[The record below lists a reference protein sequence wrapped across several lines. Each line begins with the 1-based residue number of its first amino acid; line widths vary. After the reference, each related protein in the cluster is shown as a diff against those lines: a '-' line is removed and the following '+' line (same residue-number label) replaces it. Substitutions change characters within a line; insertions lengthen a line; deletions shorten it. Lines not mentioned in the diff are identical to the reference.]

1 MADQHD
7 VMFESDTDATNV
19 EDTVEGNA
27 TDGIES
33 AEVEEKKESGNLL
46 GKLFRKGKKQADAE
60 PEALVPEDGEGDVVV
75 AAVDQGKGGGKR
87 RKAKAKRK
95 DERLSSV
102 LTESEPGA
110 AVDVMRQVE
119 PFAIPG
125 GIVPEGAWLTLVLP
139 TGDKDFGGLNKRQSR
154 DEDKGLIINFIQADE
169 IQAVITPDLLEDDAL
184 AIIPSAET
192 LERMDEFTILR
203 EARYFWGVAVVDPDT
218 AAVMVLTIP
227 PKREEDEDGR
237 LFSSAAA
244 VSRGDMDIT
253 DVIDV
258 SIVKAMWDIFSE
270 DGESYGANGAL
281 ASIDLTM
288 DAYAEA
294 KAEGRHIAGVEVV
307 SKLRDAFPKIDPNYD
322 PDADFYEEPA
332 DDVVESTSDTD
343 VVPAINNEG
352 SGLNYA
358 EAEPPGMDLFNNETP
373 GEAESHDD
381 LEDPAVEETPDENV
395 ESGEDDLQSTEQEP
409 GDVDAEQEPVEGVS
423 ISPGSNSQ
431 NEQSDG
437 LQSAELLEQLTAMMP
452 AGLSDDDV
460 NKIIVGLSQA
470 GVVGYPQQPTQP
482 MQQSPSQI
490 QGEDSLHEKIRRSL
504 IDDDLG
510 LEVATTPFDQVFYGP
525 VPQLTFNAYDA
536 HTPWLN
542 EQLDELVRQLN
553 ANLEVEYTNAR
564 ELLRERYLDMANKAV
579 ADIALSVDPENEGS
593 RYNSM
598 KRAAETDKKFLLDN
612 SDEKSTLEK
621 QELRQSYEARR
632 KKYVE
637 ARMGEL
643 SLEFDRTN
651 KADLDYALGQVEPRR
666 VMTVERV
673 YDTSLAQINQKRR
686 DEAQMRYQVV
696 NGQIVEAL
704 RPELES
710 LLDYEVKAMNQAV
723 ETIKEYVAT
732 KSGEDLVQAQAINDR
747 LERDNRVE
755 EVRSDAQQQIEVIQ
769 QQADEKVA
777 DIKERMQTLRD
788 EQDAFIADLERDNA
802 QRIAAADRRAE
813 DAHQDREAAVE
824 RADKQVEQI
833 KLDAQLQVDQ
843 AQEVAEQARSNADA
857 FMDSQ
862 RQDNTTLMIAMVV
875 IAAVM
880 LGAGTLLGM
889 YLL

>member
-1 MADQHD
+1 MAGEHD
-7 VMFESDTDATNV
+7 VMFESDTNVTNV
-19 EDTVEGNA
+19 EDKVEDNA
-27 TDGIES
+27 SDGIES

-60 PEALVPEDGEGDVVV
+60 PEALVSEDDESDVVV
-75 AAVDQGKGGGKR
+75 AAVDPGKGSGKR

-119 PFAIPG
+119 PFTIPG

-139 TGDKDFGGLNKRQSR
+139 TADKDFGGLNKRQSR

-227 PKREEDEDGR
+227 PKREEDDDGR
-237 LFSSAAA
+237 LFNSAAA

-253 DVIDV
+253 DVIDI
-258 SIVKAMWDIFSE
+258 SIVKAMWDVFSE

-281 ASIDLTM
+281 ASIDLAM

-294 KAEGRHIAGVEVV
+294 KAEGRHITGVEIV
-307 SKLRDAFPKIDPNYD
+307 SKLRDAFPKIDPDYD
-322 PDADFYEEPA
+322 PDADFYEEQA
-332 DDVVESTSDTD
+332 DDVVEDASDTD
-343 VVPAINNEG
+343 VAPAVNNEG

-358 EAEPPGMDLFNNETP
+358 EAEPPGMDLFNDETP
-373 GEAESHDD
+373 EEEESHDD
-381 LEDPAVEETPDENV
+381 LEDQVVGETPDENA
-395 ESGEDDLQSTEQEP
+395 EGGEEEPQSTEPES
-409 GDVDAEQEPVEGVS
+409 GDVDEQEPVEGVS

-470 GVVGYPQQPTQP
+470 GVVGYPQQPAQP
-482 MQQSPSQI
+482 MSQSPSQI

-510 LEVATTPFDQVFYGP
+510 LEVETTPFDQVFYGP
-525 VPQLTFNAYDA
+525 VPKLTFNPYDA

-598 KRAAETDKKFLLDN
+598 KRAAEADKKFLLDS

-643 SLEFDRTN
+643 SLEFDRNN

-710 LLDYEVKAMNQAV
+710 LLDHEVKAMNQAV

-732 KSGEDLVQAQAINDR
+732 KSSEDLVQAQAINDR

-755 EVRSDAQQQIEVIQ
+755 EVRSDAQQQIEIIQ

-788 EQDAFIADLERDNA
+788 EQDAFIADLERDNS
-802 QRIAAADRRAE
+802 QRVAAADRRAE
-813 DAHQDREAAVE
+813 DAHQDRDAAVK
-824 RADKQVEQI
+824 RADKQIEQI
-833 KLDAQLQVDQ
+833 KLDAQLQIEQ

-862 RQDNTTLMIAMVV
+862 RQDNTTLVIAMIV